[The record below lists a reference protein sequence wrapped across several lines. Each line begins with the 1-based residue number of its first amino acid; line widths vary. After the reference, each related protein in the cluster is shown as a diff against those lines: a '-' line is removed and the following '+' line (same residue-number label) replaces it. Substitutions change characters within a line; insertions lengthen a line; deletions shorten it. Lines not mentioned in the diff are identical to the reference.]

1 LALRRQ
7 RQEDL
12 CEFKFQASQ
21 NYVVVRPAKKKKKKR
36 KERKKERKKKGR
48 ERERLFKED

>member
-21 NYVVVRPAKKKKKKR
+21 NYVVVRPAKKKKKK
-36 KERKKERKKKGR
+36 KKRKKERKKEKRTRKGKT
-48 ERERLFKED
+48 L